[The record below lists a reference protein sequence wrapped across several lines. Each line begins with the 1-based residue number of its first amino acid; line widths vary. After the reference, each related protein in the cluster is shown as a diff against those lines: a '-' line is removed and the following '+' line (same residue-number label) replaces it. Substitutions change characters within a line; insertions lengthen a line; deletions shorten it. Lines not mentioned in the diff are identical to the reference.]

1 LIETLFNRVPE
12 LAKYIRVL
20 HGDGSVGEEL
30 VKLAPDFIFL
40 TGSTETG
47 RKVLSA
53 AAGNLIPVAC
63 EMGGKDAVIVLE
75 DADVSQASRWTVW
88 GAFYNTGQTCM
99 GIERVYVVEPCYDEF
114 IKNVL
119 KATHDLN
126 IGYTQELESA
136 NHIGPMTDPRQVE
149 IIDRHLQDA
158 LAKGAH
164 ILTGGDRQGMFIQPM
179 VLVDVDHRM
188 LIMREETFGPV
199 LSIMKVKD
207 ENEAIRLAND
217 SLYGLGGSVWGRD
230 LHRAWRV
237 ARQLQA
243 GSILI
248 NDTIVQIAIPM
259 LPFGGVKNSGN
270 GRVHGREGLLQFTKV
285 HAYAV
290 GSPPNPLDLSVILRK
305 PGHYHFGRGLWRI
318 LFGMTLR
325 QRWQGIADLIS
336 KH

>member
-1 LIETLFNRVPE
+1 
-12 LAKYIRVL
+12 
-20 HGDGSVGEEL
+20 
-30 VKLAPDFIFL
+30 
-40 TGSTETG
+40 
-47 RKVLSA
+47 
-53 AAGNLIPVAC
+53 
-63 EMGGKDAVIVLE
+63 
-75 DADVSQASRWTVW
+75 
-88 GAFYNTGQTCM
+88 
-99 GIERVYVVEPCYDEF
+99 
-114 IKNVL
+114 
-119 KATHDLN
+119 
-126 IGYTQELESA
+126 
-136 NHIGPMTDPRQVE
+136 
-149 IIDRHLQDA
+149 
-158 LAKGAH
+158 
-164 ILTGGDRQGMFIQPM
+164 
-179 VLVDVDHRM
+179 M